1 MKFPSWKCHATKR
14 NFPHVEDIVHWDA
27 DGDAV
32 FLCHDPIL
40 VDTKIDKPIIIDVD
54 DKVTAQKKEYTEDN
68 IVDYEMATRDSRIGE
83 LTNVATSIINQNTV
97 DPSYQKM
104 NDDNV
109 SLLRIFQGKE
119 IDYLKTGVRWQMNKG
134 LRRYLKKLPYF
145 LLYNYPKKLEA
156 YKKTKQNNA
165 NKKD

>member
-1 MKFPSWKCHATKR
+1 
-14 NFPHVEDIVHWDA
+14 
-27 DGDAV
+27 
-32 FLCHDPIL
+32 
-40 VDTKIDKPIIIDVD
+40 
-54 DKVTAQKKEYTEDN
+54 
-68 IVDYEMATRDSRIGE
+68 MATRGSRIGE
-83 LTNVATSIINQNTV
+83 LTNVATSIINQNTI

-145 LLYNYPKKLEA
+145 LLYN
-156 YKKTKQNNA
+156 
-165 NKKD
+165 